1 VLAALA
7 GVLGMGLL
15 VLLFFTWQRFE
26 SHGTTFTT
34 LSYEVV
40 SDTAVQVRFSV
51 PLTPGATVY
60 CVVRARDAAGAEV
73 GRDDVRVGPQR
84 TSPVLVTHVLT
95 TVRRAATGEVTHC
108 SP

>member
-7 GVLGMGLL
+7 GVLGAGLL
-15 VLLFFTWQRFE
+15 VLVFLAWQRFE
-26 SHGTTFTT
+26 SRGTTFTA
-34 LSYEVV
+34 LGYQVV

-51 PLTPGATVY
+51 PLTPGTTVS

-73 GRDDVRVGPQR
+73 GRSDVRVGPQR
-84 TSPVLVTHVLT
+84 TSPVLVTHLVS
-95 TVRRAATGEVTHC
+95 TVRRAAMGEVTHC